1 MSTRVTNG
9 NLPRSRRD
17 AGGLRMLWL
26 AGAVIVVDQLTKHL
40 AIAGLAPG
48 EPVRLLPPLD
58 LILSRNTGVSFSML
72 KLANDAQ
79 RWPLVLLS
87 AVMVGALAMWLRR
100 VHSIDS

>member
-1 MSTRVTNG
+1 
-9 NLPRSRRD
+9 
-17 AGGLRMLWL
+17 MLWL